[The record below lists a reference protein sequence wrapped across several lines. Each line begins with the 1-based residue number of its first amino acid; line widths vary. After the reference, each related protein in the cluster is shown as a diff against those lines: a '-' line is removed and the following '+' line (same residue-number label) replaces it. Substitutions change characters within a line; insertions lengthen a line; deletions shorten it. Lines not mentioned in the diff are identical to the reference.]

1 MIHKSLDSLILQLGG
16 ISNFIKELKKE
27 GIEISFS
34 GVKKWYTSNQIN
46 PSQGY
51 REAIKRIAKREGREV
66 QF

>member
-1 MIHKSLDSLILQLGG
+1 MGG

-51 REAIKRIAKREGREV
+51 RESIKKIAEREGQEV
-66 QF
+66 KF